1 MTAILVSLG
10 VCLCLFGLL
19 GLSMVIYIG
28 FSVRKQN
35 NHYSEEEK
43 KNTFK
48 RLIVVNYLSVS
59 LAAFGLIIILVGNL
73 LR

>member
-28 FSVRKQN
+28 FLVRKQN